1 MKEKKSEKGGIV
13 EIKFAIKIM
22 CITIIKGYLQI

>member
-1 MKEKKSEKGGIV
+1 MKKKLEKRGIV

-22 CITIIKGYLQI
+22 YITIMKGYLQI

>member
-1 MKEKKSEKGGIV
+1 MKKKLEKRAIV

-22 CITIIKGYLQI
+22 YITIMKGYLQI